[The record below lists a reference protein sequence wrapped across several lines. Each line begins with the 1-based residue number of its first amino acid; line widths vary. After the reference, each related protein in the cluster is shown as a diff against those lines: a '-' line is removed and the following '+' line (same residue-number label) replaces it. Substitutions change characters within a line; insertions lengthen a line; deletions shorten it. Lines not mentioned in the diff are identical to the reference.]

1 MDAQN
6 TAVLVSLLIATIR
19 SAGPVVLTAV
29 GLIHTSRAGVYYL
42 GIEGSM
48 MLGVLGSFVTLHLT
62 GSLIFAVLA
71 GMLMGGLLTL
81 LHGLLVVT
89 IGLDNAVVGVM
100 LGTIGFALAD
110 FLGRPFLTY
119 QVKNLKPV
127 DLGFLTDLPAVGP
140 ILFQQNLMVYVT
152 LMLVVLSYVVFRYT
166 RLGTRIIAVGDNP
179 RAADAVGIKVVRV
192 RYLSLLY
199 GGMLIGMGG
208 AYLTLNY
215 STTFV
220 PGITAGRGWIAFAL
234 MIFARYNPLVAGLG
248 GLLFGGME
256 ALEFRLGILNIDAPV
271 YFLKMLPYIATVV
284 VLILGNLRQ
293 GQKYPSEPQSDEI
306 SYRRD

>member
-6 TAVLVSLLIATIR
+6 AAVFVSLLIATIR

-48 MLGVLGSFVTLHLT
+48 MLGVLGSFVALHLT
-62 GSLIFAVLA
+62 GSYVFAVLA

-100 LGTIGFALAD
+100 LGTVGFALAD

-119 QVKNLKPV
+119 QVKNLSPV
-127 DLGFLTDLPAVGP
+127 DLGFLSDLPVVGP
-140 ILFQQNLMVYVT
+140 IFFQQNVMVYVT
-152 LMLVVLSYVVFRYT
+152 VVLIVLSYVVFRYT
-166 RLGTRIIAVGDNP
+166 RLGSRIISVGDNP
-179 RAADAVGIKVVRV
+179 KAADAVGIKVVRV

-215 STTFV
+215 SSTFV

-256 ALEFRLGILNIDAPV
+256 ALEFRLGILNIEAPV
-271 YFLKMLPYIATVV
+271 YFLKMMPYIATVV
-284 VLILGNLRQ
+284 VLVLGSLRR
-293 GQKYPSEPQSDEI
+293 GRKYPSEPQSEKI
-306 SYRRD
+306 AYRRD

>member
-6 TAVLVSLLIATIR
+6 AAVFVSLLIATIR

-48 MLGVLGSFVTLHLT
+48 MLGVLGSFVALHLT
-62 GSLIFAVLA
+62 GSYVFAVLA

-100 LGTIGFALAD
+100 LGTVGFALAD

-119 QVKNLKPV
+119 QVKNLTPV
-127 DLGFLTDLPAVGP
+127 DMGFLSDLPVAGP
-140 ILFQQNLMVYVT
+140 ILFQQNVMVYITV
-152 LMLVVLSYVVFRYT
+152 MLLVLSYVVFRYT
-166 RLGTRIIAVGDNP
+166 RLGSKIISVGDNP
-179 RAADAVGIKVVRV
+179 KAADAVGIKVVRV

-215 STTFV
+215 SSTFV

-234 MIFARYNPLVAGLG
+234 MIFARYNPLMAGLG

-256 ALEFRLGILNIDAPV
+256 ALEFRLGILNIEAPV
-271 YFLKMLPYIATVV
+271 YFLKMMPYIATVV
-284 VLILGNLRQ
+284 VLVLGSLSR
-293 GQKYPSEPQSDEI
+293 GRKYPSEPQSEEI
-306 SYRRD
+306 AYRRD

>member
-6 TAVLVSLLIATIR
+6 TAVLISLLIATIR

-29 GLIHTSRAGVYYL
+29 GLIHTSRAGVYFL

-48 MLGVLGSFVTLHLT
+48 MLGVLASFVVLHLT
-62 GSLIFAVLA
+62 GSYLFAVLA
-71 GMLMGGLLTL
+71 GMLMGSMLTL

-100 LGTIGFALAD
+100 LGSVGFALAD

-127 DLGFLTDLPAVGP
+127 NLGFLSDLPVIGP
-140 ILFQQNLMVYVT
+140 IFFHQNPMVYVT
-152 LMLVVLSYVVFRYT
+152 LVLTVLSFLVFRYT
-166 RLGTRIIAVGDNP
+166 RLGSRIIAVGDNP
-179 RAADAVGIKVVRV
+179 KAADAVGIKVVRV

-208 AYLTLNY
+208 AYLSLNY

-256 ALEFRLGILNIDAPV
+256 ALEFRLGILNIEAPV

-284 VLILGNLRQ
+284 VLILGSLRQ
-293 GQKYPSEPQSDEI
+293 GRQYPSEPQSDEI
-306 SYRRD
+306 AYRRD

>member
-6 TAVLVSLLIATIR
+6 TAVFVSLLIATIR

-48 MLGVLGSFVTLHLT
+48 MLGVLGSFVALHLT
-62 GSLIFAVLA
+62 GSYLFAVLA

-100 LGTIGFALAD
+100 LGTVGFALAD

-119 QVKNLKPV
+119 QVKNFNPV
-127 DLGFLTDLPAVGP
+127 DLGALSDLPVVGP
-140 ILFQQNLMVYVT
+140 IFFQQNVMVYAA
-152 LMLVVLSYVVFRYT
+152 LFLCVLSFVVFRYT
-166 RLGTRIIAVGDNP
+166 RLGSRIIAVGDHP
-179 RAADAVGIKVVRV
+179 KAADAVGIKVIRV

-199 GGMLIGMGG
+199 GGMLIGLGG

-234 MIFARYNPLVAGLG
+234 MIFARYNPLAAGLG

-256 ALEFRLGILNIDAPV
+256 ALEFRLGILNIEAPV

-284 VLILGNLRQ
+284 VLVLGSLRQ
-293 GQKYPSEPQSDEI
+293 GKKYPSEPQSDQI
-306 SYRRD
+306 AYRRD

>member
-6 TAVLVSLLIATIR
+6 TAVFVSLLIATVR
-19 SAGPVVLTAV
+19 SACPVVLTAV

-48 MLGVLGSFVTLHLT
+48 MLGVLGSFIALHLT
-62 GSLIFAVLA
+62 GSFLFAALA
-71 GMLMGGLLTL
+71 GMLLGGLLTL
-81 LHGLLVVT
+81 LHGLLVVS

-100 LGTIGFALAD
+100 LGTVGFSLAD
-110 FLGRPFLTY
+110 FLGRPYLTF

-127 DLGFLTDLPAVGP
+127 NLGFLSELPAVGP
-140 ILFQQNLMVYVT
+140 ILFQQNILVYVT
-152 LMLVVLSYVVFRYT
+152 LALVLLSFAIFHYT
-166 RLGTRIIAVGDNP
+166 RLGSRIIAVGDHP
-179 RAADAVGIKVVRV
+179 QAADAVGIKVIQV

-199 GGMLIGMGG
+199 GGMLIGLGG
-208 AYLTLNY
+208 AYLTMNY
-215 STTFV
+215 SSTFV

-256 ALEFRLGILNIDAPV
+256 ALEFRLGILNIEAPV

-284 VLILGNLRQ
+284 VMVLGSLRR
-293 GQKYPSEPQSDEI
+293 GKKYPSEPQSEKI
-306 SYRRD
+306 AYRRD

>member
-6 TAVLVSLLIATIR
+6 SAVFVSLFIATIR
-19 SAGPVVLTAV
+19 SAGPVVLTAL

-48 MLGVLGSFVTLHLT
+48 MLGVLGSFVALHLT
-62 GSLIFAVLA
+62 GSYVFAVLA

-100 LGTIGFALAD
+100 LGTVGFALAD

-119 QVKNLKPV
+119 QVKNLTPV
-127 DLGFLTDLPAVGP
+127 DLGVLSDLPVAGP
-140 ILFQQNLMVYVT
+140 IFFQQNVMVYITVV
-152 LMLVVLSYVVFRYT
+152 LIVLSYVVFRYT
-166 RLGTRIIAVGDNP
+166 RLGSCIISVGDNP
-179 RAADAVGIKVVRV
+179 KAADAVGIKVVRV

-215 STTFV
+215 SSTFV

-256 ALEFRLGILNIDAPV
+256 ALEFRLGILNIEAPV
-271 YFLKMLPYIATVV
+271 YFLKMMPYIATVV
-284 VLILGNLRQ
+284 VLVLGSLRRER
-293 GQKYPSEPQSDEI
+293 KYPSEPQSEEI
-306 SYRRD
+306 AYRRD

>member
-6 TAVLVSLLIATIR
+6 TAVFVSLLIATIR

-48 MLGVLGSFVTLHLT
+48 MLGVLGSFVALHLT
-62 GSLIFAVLA
+62 GSYVFAVLA

-100 LGTIGFALAD
+100 LGTVGFALAD

-119 QVKNLKPV
+119 QVKNLNPV
-127 DLGFLTDLPAVGP
+127 DMGVLSDLPAVGP
-140 ILFQQNLMVYVT
+140 ILFQQNVMVYVT

-166 RLGTRIIAVGDNP
+166 RLGSRIIAVGDNP
-179 RAADAVGIKVVRV
+179 KAADAVGIKVVRV

-256 ALEFRLGILNIDAPV
+256 ALEFRLGILNIKAPV

-284 VLILGNLRQ
+284 VLILGSLRQ
-293 GQKYPSEPQSDEI
+293 GRKYPSEPQSDEI
-306 SYRRD
+306 AYRRD